1 MGKWNIGL
9 IGAGS
14 ISEAHLDAYRAD
26 PRAALAA
33 VCDLNRDRAAAKARK
48 YGAAAV
54 YTDYAELLADER
66 IDAVSVCT
74 WNESHAR
81 IAEAAL
87 RAGKHV
93 LLEKPLSRTVE
104 EALRLQ
110 EAVRETGRTLQVGF
124 VRRYDPNARMLY
136 RFVESGEL
144 GDIYYAKA
152 STLRRIGNPG
162 GWFADIGRSG
172 GGPLIDIGVHVL
184 DLCWYFMGRPKV
196 KSVSGQTYR
205 MLGNRSNVQNLSYYR
220 AADYEASQ
228 NSVEDLA
235 AAFIRFDNGASLML
249 DVSYSLHLR
258 EDERKVQLFGTR
270 GGIEIDPEVCLVQER
285 HDTVLNVRPQV
296 DHPGFD
302 FGRAFGAEIAHFLDC
317 LDQGTR
323 PISPVEDGVEVMR
336 MLRGLYESAEKGE
349 EIRF

>member
-1 MGKWNIGL
+1 MGKWNIGI

-14 ISEAHLDAYRAD
+14 ISEVHLDAYRAD
-26 PRAALAA
+26 PRAELRA
-33 VCDLNRDRAAAKARK
+33 VCDLNRDRAEAKARK

-54 YTDYAELLADER
+54 YTDYAELLADEG

-93 LLEKPLSRTVE
+93 LVEKPLSRTVE
-104 EALRLQ
+104 EALQLQ
-110 EAVRETGRTLQVGF
+110 QAVRETGKTLQVGF

-136 RFVESGEL
+136 RFVENGEL

-152 STLRRIGNPG
+152 SILRRIGNPG
-162 GWFADIGRSG
+162 GWFADIERSG

-196 KSVSGQTYR
+196 KSVSGQTFR
-205 MLGNRSNVQNLSYYR
+205 QLGNRSNVQNLSYYR
-220 AADYEASQ
+220 AADYDASQ

-235 AAFIRFDNGASLML
+235 VAFVRFENGAALML
-249 DVSYSLHLR
+249 DASYSLHLR
-258 EDERKVQLFGTR
+258 EDERKVQLFGTK

-285 HDTVLNVRPQV
+285 HDTVLNVQPQV
-296 DHPGFD
+296 DNRGFD

-317 LDQGTR
+317 LDTGSR
-323 PISPVEDGVEVMR
+323 PISPVEDGVEIMKI
-336 MLRGLYESAEKGE
+336 LRGLYESAEKGA
-349 EIRF
+349 EIHF